1 MRAIREQEN
10 RVEKHKQ
17 TKKEK
22 SKVPASALR
31 AAVKSELNTII
42 IDLRNKYPECNT
54 AITEELKWIITTS
67 KISDFVQENLIEYL
81 THQLSKKDS
90 AIFAAKTITN
100 DTNEQKKLSKW
111 LNMELGLSKRV
122 FLPNIMIEMHD
133 NSSKIP
139 LYKAT
144 RRT

>member
-10 RVEKHKQ
+10 RVETHQQ
-17 TKKEK
+17 TKQEK
-22 SKVPASALR
+22 AKIPASLLR
-31 AAVKSELNTII
+31 ATVKSELNTII
-42 IDLRNKYPECNT
+42 IDLRKKYQGCNT

-67 KISDFVQENLIEYL
+67 KITDYIQENLIEYL

-111 LNMELGLSKRV
+111 LNMELGLNKKI
-122 FLPNIMIEMHD
+122 FLPNITITMHD
-133 NSSKIP
+133 DSSKIT

-144 RRT
+144 RRA